1 MTDQTPAAL
10 ETSRPVL
17 LAVDDEPSVARAVE
31 RDLRRRYGRDY
42 RVLRAGSGE
51 EALTTLREAKL
62 RGTPI
67 ALLLVDQRMPGM
79 SGVELLE
86 AALEI
91 APDAKR
97 ALLTAYA
104 DTQAAI
110 DAINRVSLDHYLLK
124 PWDPP
129 EEQLYPVVDD
139 LLDAWRAEA
148 PPAADRIQLASRSSS
163 TGYSR
168 SSGGFHGFIK

>member
-1 MTDQTPAAL
+1 M
-10 ETSRPVL
+10 L

-51 EALTTLREAKL
+51 EALATLREAKL

-91 APDAKR
+91 APDAKS

-110 DAINRVSLDHYLLK
+110 DAINRVSLDQQSRVFEPFFTTKGVGEGSGLG
-124 PWDPP
+124 
-129 EEQLYPVVDD
+129 
-139 LLDAWRAEA
+139 LDIVRRIVSGHRGDVTVRSQPGATIFTVAL
-148 PPAADRIQLASRSSS
+148 PAAAAV
-163 TGYSR
+163 
-168 SSGGFHGFIK
+168 

>member
-1 MTDQTPAAL
+1 MTDQTPAAV

-51 EALTTLREAKL
+51 EALATLREAKL

-86 AALEI
+86 AA
-91 APDAKR
+91 PR
-97 ALLTAYA
+97 
-104 DTQAAI
+104 
-110 DAINRVSLDHYLLK
+110 
-124 PWDPP
+124 
-129 EEQLYPVVDD
+129 
-139 LLDAWRAEA
+139 
-148 PPAADRIQLASRSSS
+148 SRR
-163 TGYSR
+163 TR
-168 SSGGFHGFIK
+168 SGRC